1 MARRVTDSNKITTKQ
16 ILAILKADKESDKE
30 DHTKFFYLYVSTS
43 EDDTIDEE
51 QRKRKKRRLLAGQQ
65 TLDEHI
71 TSTSNSG
78 MLEST
83 SREDIDVGET
93 GQVDNTENTSQL
105 TELVGDNNA
114 GVQNDQGTS
123 DTQGTSDAQGT
134 SDTQGTSDAR
144 NKAMR
149 KIHDT
154 TLPNLLYPKGWRK
167 VCDKD
172 LKPTYRALYFNTIK
186 KEPDDE
192 KDNHHMQRVNEIRK
206 EVQEKAKEIM
216 EEYNVKFKIN
226 SLLSRPLLYDEE
238 ALKEQS
244 QQQDS
249 TRRQQ
254 QTKLDDFFPKKP

>member
-1 MARRVTDSNKITTKQ
+1 MARRETDSNKITTKE
-16 ILAILKADKESDKE
+16 ILATLKANE

-43 EDDTIDEE
+43 EDDIIDEE

-78 MLEST
+78 MSEST

-93 GQVDNTENTSQL
+93 GQVDSTENTSQL
-105 TELVGDNNA
+105 TELVRDNNA
-114 GVQNDQGTS
+114 GVQND
-123 DTQGTSDAQGT
+123 
-134 SDTQGTSDAR
+134 QGTSDAR

-192 KDNHHMQRVNEIRK
+192 KDNYHMQRVNEIRK
-206 EVQEKAKEIM
+206 EVQEKAKEVM
-216 EEYNVKFKIN
+216 EENNVKFKIN

-249 TRRQQ
+249 THRQQ
-254 QTKLDDFFPKKP
+254 QTKLDDFFLKKP